1 MTGRS
6 QLSSIVLCVFVLASL
21 AACADNVTAT
31 SDPSQN
37 DPYES
42 FNRRMFDFNDRL
54 DRNVALPVSKA
65 YVKVVPEPA
74 RDGIHNLLDNLN
86 TPVTLANDIL
96 QGEPKHAIQSL
107 GRIVVNSIIGIGGLV
122 DVATPMGIPA
132 HEEDFGITL
141 AQWGVDE
148 GPYLVLP
155 LLGPSNPRDAGG
167 RAVDIAFDPLTYWG
181 FTGKVYY
188 TTGRQLASI
197 VDERSR
203 NIDTM
208 DELRRSSVDLYAT
221 LRSLYRQHR
230 NSEIRGGKPDLQNL
244 PNI

>member
-6 QLSSIVLCVFVLASL
+6 QLSSIVLCVSVLASM
-21 AACADNVTAT
+21 AGGCASTTTAT

-42 FNRRMFDFNDRL
+42 FNRQMFEFNDRL
-54 DRNVALPVSKA
+54 DRNVALPVAKA

-74 RDGIHNLLDNLN
+74 RDGLHNILDNLN

-141 AQWGVDE
+141 ALWGVDE

-155 LLGPSNPRDAGG
+155 LLGPSNQIG
-167 RAVDIAFDPLTYWG
+167 RAHV
-181 FTGKVYY
+181 
-188 TTGRQLASI
+188 
-197 VDERSR
+197 
-203 NIDTM
+203 
-208 DELRRSSVDLYAT
+208 
-221 LRSLYRQHR
+221 
-230 NSEIRGGKPDLQNL
+230 
-244 PNI
+244 